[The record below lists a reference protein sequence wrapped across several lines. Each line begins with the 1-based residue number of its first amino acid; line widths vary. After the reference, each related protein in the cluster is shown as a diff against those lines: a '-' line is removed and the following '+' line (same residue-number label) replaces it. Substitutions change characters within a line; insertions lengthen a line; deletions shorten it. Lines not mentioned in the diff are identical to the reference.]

1 MSQKKETI
9 EISGTLFAS
18 LKQSVDDSGFESVE
32 EFVDFV
38 LEEVI
43 RRGTGEERELTDD
56 EQKEIDKSLKE
67 LGYLPEKA
75 S

>member
-38 LEEVI
+38 LEEVV

>member
-43 RRGTGEERELTDD
+43 RRGTGKERELTDD

>member
-1 MSQKKETI
+1 MKKEKKTI
-9 EISGTLFAS
+9 EISETLYES
-18 LKQSVDDSGFESVE
+18 LKQSADDSGFESVE

-38 LEEVI
+38 LEEVV